1 MSQKR
6 IKTQRT
12 GNLLPRAAYTGSPQ
26 PRVPTAFRLS
36 KISSLS
42 HRDRHVWRKHAR
54 LHDPHTRCLMRC
66 GCNLD
71 LKRSSPSARQSW
83 PQMAKGEAA
92 RTAVRRL
99 CELVCFVHTVP
110 CDIFVSSLI
119 KKNTTVRWGL
129 VRTVSRAESERCP
142 RSTSLCSPNA
152 GELGPWL
159 RPRAIHRWTRE
170 KDHEQEYPDES
181 AAEPALAIPR
191 EKTAEG
197 ERKSWCVRHTTS
209 YRTSVDLL
217 VAT

>member
-83 PQMAKGEAA
+83 PQVAKGEAA

-119 KKNTTVRWGL
+119 KKKHNCTLGSCTYCLARRVGALPQINFALLSKRWRARSLAATASHPQMDTGEGP
-129 VRTVSRAESERCP
+129 RT
-142 RSTSLCSPNA
+142 
-152 GELGPWL
+152 G
-159 RPRAIHRWTRE
+159 
-170 KDHEQEYPDES
+170 
-181 AAEPALAIPR
+181 IP
-191 EKTAEG
+191 
-197 ERKSWCVRHTTS
+197 
-209 YRTSVDLL
+209 
-217 VAT
+217 